1 MFSTEAETL
10 LSVMRAE
17 IERYGQSI
25 VRCDR
30 LFALVSP
37 ADPIGV
43 QYGHIF
49 VAARRERWSVE
60 FRNDG
65 TVRFA
70 NLRDDSK
77 PDLRWPGDADDS
89 TAAAEAQ

>member
-1 MFSTEAETL
+1 MFSSQAETL
-10 LSVMRAE
+10 LSAIRAE

-30 LFALVSP
+30 LFVLISD

-43 QYGHIF
+43 QFGHIF
-49 VAARRERWSVE
+49 VTARREGWSVE

-65 TVRFA
+65 MVRFA
-70 NLRDDSK
+70 SLRDDSK
-77 PDLRWPGDADDS
+77 PVLKWPGDADERH
-89 TAAAEAQ
+89 AAAEAQ

>member
-1 MFSTEAETL
+1 MHSSQAETL
-10 LSVMRAE
+10 LSVIRAE

-30 LFALVSP
+30 LFVLISD

-43 QYGHIF
+43 QFGHIF
-49 VAARRERWSVE
+49 VTARREGWSVE

-70 NLRDDSK
+70 NLRDDRALVLK
-77 PDLRWPGDADDS
+77 WPGCADEPP
-89 TAAAEAQ
+89 AAAEAQ